1 MKNQDLGKFIRTHR
15 ERVRPEDAG
24 LRTTGR
30 RRTPGLRREELAQ
43 LCDVS
48 PTWITWLEQGR
59 PVTASVETLA
69 AMADALKL
77 TAAERSYL
85 FTLAGKLDPAASPE
99 PAHGGADAV
108 LGSLAHISIPA
119 YILDRQWNALAWN
132 DAAQDLFVGWLDQGK
147 KDAES
152 QEAPSLLHYT
162 FLSPRARKLILDWE
176 DRARRLVAEFRAD
189 CGRHLDDTA
198 VQPVVADL
206 CRLSKEF
213 AAYWQDYDV
222 TTREGGTRQFR
233 HPQRGLLAYQQ
244 TTFYAAVR
252 SDLKLVMLSPLAAG
266 AMA

>member
-1 MKNQDLGKFIRTHR
+1 MTNHDLGKFIRTHR

-77 TAAERSYL
+77 TAAERAYL
-85 FTLAGKLDPAASPE
+85 FTLAGKLNPAASE
-99 PAHGGADAV
+99 EAAHSGADAV
-108 LGSLAHISIPA
+108 LSSLAYISVPA

-132 DAAQDLFVGWLDQGK
+132 DAARDLFAGWLDQQVG
-147 KDAES
+147 S
-152 QEAPSLLHYT
+152 QLRDIQPPNLLHFT
-162 FLSPRARKLILDWE
+162 FLSPKARKLIVDWE

-189 CGRHLDDTA
+189 CGRHVDDTA
-198 VQPVVADL
+198 VQPLIAGL
-206 CRLSKEF
+206 CTHSKEF
-213 AAYWQDYDV
+213 ATYWQDYDV

-233 HPQRGLLAYQQ
+233 HPQRGLLIYQQ

-252 SDLKLVMLSPLAAG
+252 SDLKLVMLAPLAA
-266 AMA
+266 